1 MERIL
6 IVDANEGFAALLREE
21 VERMGGMSADVVSTG
36 QDALR
41 ATMANP
47 YALAIVDMD
56 LPDLPAPQLVRALR
70 SEHPDLRLMVIP
82 LEGDEVPAELADVS
96 IQGTLPKPF
105 FLPELPDRIRRALV
119 APLEVPKEPE
129 PKRRRERKEPEK
141 TEPDSAP
148 KAKGDFP
155 SEALSRMSQLA
166 QEVGAEAVLL
176 IRNGELIAHAGRMS
190 QNGLSALTSL
200 VADAW
205 QASTRVAQILGKESL
220 RFEQSIEGAE
230 YLLYSLAI
238 TENLILSVVV
248 AGKVPLGIIRHR
260 AKETAEEIRKLL

>member
-1 MERIL
+1 MSQQRIL

-41 ATMANP
+41 ATMANR
-47 YALAIVDMD
+47 YVLAIVDMD

-82 LEGDEVPAELADVS
+82 LEGDEVPAELADLP
-96 IQGTLPKPF
+96 IQGTLSKPF
-105 FLPELPDRIRRALV
+105 FLPELPDRIRQALA
-119 APLEVPKEPE
+119 APLEVQ
-129 PKRRRERKEPEK
+129 KEPEK
-141 TEPDSAP
+141 EAQPAAP
-148 KAKGDFP
+148 KAEDFR
-155 SEALSRMSQLA
+155 AAVLSRMSQLA

-176 IRNGELIAHAGRMS
+176 IRGGELIAHVGRMS
-190 QNGLSALTSL
+190 ENGLSALTSL

-238 TENLILSVVV
+238 TEDLILSVVV